1 MIFGT
6 GIAKYCLYKERDEY
20 VMDNN
25 SGLVVLNETNFNKEV
40 IESAQPVLVEF
51 VTEWSGACQII
62 DPIMKQLMEEF
73 KGMVKFCC
81 VDTEKSEGIAEQYG
95 IRDLPTLLFFRKG
108 EVEDHIVGAVS
119 KRVLTGK
126 INSLLL

>member
-1 MIFGT
+1 MAWGLRNIVY
-6 GIAKYCLYKERDEY
+6 IKERDKY

-25 SGLVVLNETNFNKEV
+25 SGLIVLNETNFHKEV

-62 DPIMKQLMEEF
+62 APIMKQLMEEF

-81 VDTEKSEGIAEQYG
+81 VDAEKNEGIAEQYG

-126 INSLLL
+126 LNSLLQ

>member
-1 MIFGT
+1 
-6 GIAKYCLYKERDEY
+6 
-20 VMDNN
+20 MDNN
-25 SGLVVLNETNFNKEV
+25 SGIIVLNEKNFDKEV

-73 KGMVKFCC
+73 KSMVKFCC
-81 VDTEKSEGIAEQYG
+81 VDVEENDGVAEKYG
-95 IRDLPTLLFFRKG
+95 IRDLPTLLFFRNG
-108 EVEDHIVGAVS
+108 EVEDNIVGAVS

-126 INSLLL
+126 LNSLLL